1 LDRYPALDPD
11 SSLERIPKQ
20 FIVWTL
26 LLCGKLRR
34 RRIRIMGKS
43 GLTITAFT
51 KVYRVYR
58 NQGLLPWAEFF
69 TRLPL
74 EIRLKPVV
82 SEKM

>member
-1 LDRYPALDPD
+1 
-11 SSLERIPKQ
+11 
-20 FIVWTL
+20 
-26 LLCGKLRR
+26 
-34 RRIRIMGKS
+34 MGKS

-74 EIRLKPVV
+74 EIRL
-82 SEKM
+82 